1 LAVWV
6 RTATVVQTESGTRGR
21 NGSSDRRDR
30 TAFSCTWVNVTTAAW
45 LGIPR
50 AAEGG
55 CQIDDPVEKP
65 APWEIASRFP
75 TASTPT
81 SLTIVMPFWKMQLP
95 ASSRPRRRITSV
107 LDPQF
112 LGLRGKGYG
121 VYALML
127 NEF

>member
-1 LAVWV
+1 MQHQMLGPIVLRADLQNERHKEQWVWRRFV
-6 RTATVVQTESGTRGR
+6 RGHP
-21 NGSSDRRDR
+21 
-30 TAFSCTWVNVTTAAW
+30 
-45 LGIPR
+45 IPR

-55 CQIDDPVEKP
+55 CQIDDPVEKA

-75 TASTPT
+75 TASTTT
-81 SLTIVMPFWKMQLP
+81 SLTIVIPFWKMQLP

-112 LGLRGKGYG
+112 LGLREKGYG

-127 NEF
+127 KEF